1 VLVSHNRRDRARFR
15 SLVGARRRSGND
27 SLCVLLLPR
36 DAYDVRLRLRT
47 MLLLDRYA
55 ALPLPKPETLIW
67 NDAAQALIH
76 GPPPPGYSVSEIRLA
91 LGHRPISPGT

>member
-36 DAYDVRLRLRT
+36 DADDVRLLLRT
-47 MLLLDRYA
+47 MLLLDRYT
-55 ALPLPKPETLIW
+55 ALPPPKPETLIW

-76 GPPPPGYSVSEIRLA
+76 GSPPPGYGVDEIRLV
-91 LGHRPISPGT
+91 LGYRPTSPES